1 MSKLTK
7 KIIIGGIIAVLIG
20 LGFVFGNQNDAE
32 IVDPVVEEEPF
43 LESNWIVEVKGEVN
57 KPGLYFLGSDARVND
72 AIILAGGLT
81 MEADT
86 DNLNLASRITDG
98 MVIFVPGKSGTAEY
112 SKISINSGSL
122 DELMSLSGIG
132 EVKARSIIDYRN
144 LHGPFSSLE
153 ELKNVEGISEKLF
166 DQIKAFICL

>member
-1 MSKLTK
+1 MSKRTK
-7 KIIIGGIIAVLIG
+7 KIIIGGVVVILIG
-20 LGFVFGNQNDAE
+20 LGLVFGNQNDDGQGDLV
-32 IVDPVVEEEPF
+32 IEEEPF
-43 LESNWIVEVKGEVN
+43 LESDWIVEVKGEVK

-98 MVIFVPGKSGTAEY
+98 MVIFVPGKSGQTEY
-112 SKISINSGSL
+112 SKISINGGSL
-122 DELMSLSGIG
+122 DELMSLAGIG

-144 LHGPFSSLE
+144 LHGSFSSLE

-166 DQIKAFICL
+166 EQIKAFIRL

>member
-1 MSKLTK
+1 LNKRTK
-7 KIIIGGIIAVLIG
+7 KIIIGVVVVVLIG
-20 LGFVFGNQNDAE
+20 LGFVFGNKTEDGRE
-32 IVDPVVEEEPF
+32 DIDIEEEPF
-43 LESNWIVEVKGEVN
+43 LESNWIVEVKGEVK

-98 MVIFVPGKSGTAEY
+98 MVIYVPGKNGGAEY
-112 SKISINSGSL
+112 SKISINNGSL
-122 DELMSLSGIG
+122 DELMSISGIG

-144 LHGPFSSLE
+144 LHGSFSSLE

-166 DQIKAFICL
+166 EQIKAFIRL